1 MELGPTVS
9 NLPLQP
15 IAVLTDKC
23 AAGAPECY
31 RPDERSV
38 HDKLRVGQNVDIWSL
53 GCVYSEAARWMKNQY
68 KGVQAYRG
76 ERRKEISNIPEFR
89 DADCFHNGDVVLTAV
104 RESHR
109 MSTTNL
115 RMGDYITKAVVE
127 RMIPDMLD
135 IALARPTAEKLWY
148 KSKGIV
154 LEARQQL
161 QLANTYPSAEHR
173 PSRLALNHS
182 QTVLPH
188 GPPAPPKLPPDMS
201 PPQSPTFDGAY
212 QRGRAIPYSPNR
224 TSPHERGNSDQI
236 SPLHTPINTDVQQ
249 SQSPDSIAEDC
260 VWTGNL
266 PSRANPRRG
275 PHQSRYSD
283 RRDISARES
292 FKQTIQTGA
301 FVESQSEG
309 SGMSAGRGHG
319 SMDINGMSPRGIYD
333 RYSGYNEEYSP
344 SPTKGH
350 AGSTQSSS
358 PDEME
363 HTAFTPTR
371 HSRHI
376 SRGESS
382 HSRVASDNSTLSSML
397 EPVTQ
402 SLNMGYPLSIP
413 QLQERSSV
421 AATQHT
427 INTSTPPPERWSVE
441 DALEWKRD
449 RKDTGIQKPI
459 QNPQLHDRLR
469 KRDHVWFFL
478 SILGRANIV

>member
-1 MELGPTVS
+1 
-9 NLPLQP
+9 
-15 IAVLTDKC
+15 
-23 AAGAPECY
+23 
-31 RPDERSV
+31 
-38 HDKLRVGQNVDIWSL
+38 
-53 GCVYSEAARWMKNQY
+53 MKNQY

-89 DADCFHNGDVVLTAV
+89 DADCFHNGDVVLNAV

-154 LEARQQL
+154 SEARQQL
-161 QLANTYPSAEHR
+161 QLANTYPSAEGR
-173 PSRLALNHS
+173 PSRSTVNPS
-182 QTVLPH
+182 QTVAPH

-201 PPQSPTFDGAY
+201 PPQSPGFDGAY
-212 QRGRAIPYSPNR
+212 QQGRGILYSPNR
-224 TSPHERGNSDQI
+224 TSPHGRGDSDQI
-236 SPLHTPINTDVQQ
+236 SPLHTPIDTYVQQ
-249 SQSPDSIAEDC
+249 SQGPDSIAEDL

-292 FKQTIQTGA
+292 LKQTIQTGA
-301 FVESQSEG
+301 FVGSQPEG
-309 SGMSAGRGHG
+309 SGMLAGRGHD
-319 SMDINGMSPRGIYD
+319 SIDINGTSPRRIYD
-333 RYSGYNEEYSP
+333 RYSSYNEGYSP

-350 AGSTQSSS
+350 ASSTHRSSS

-363 HTAFTPTR
+363 YTTFTPTH
-371 HSRHI
+371 HSRHF

-382 HSRVASDNSTLSSML
+382 HSRVASDNSTLSTML
-397 EPVTQ
+397 EPVSQPSNTV
-402 SLNMGYPLSIP
+402 NPLSVP
-413 QLQERSSV
+413 QLQDRPSV
-421 AATQHT
+421 AANQRT
-427 INTSTPPPERWSVE
+427 INTSTPPPERWSIE
-441 DALEWKRD
+441 EALEWKRD
-449 RKDTGIQKPI
+449 RKDTGIPKPI
-459 QNPQLHDRLR
+459 PNPQLHDRLR
-469 KRDHVWFFL
+469 KRNHV
-478 SILGRANIV
+478 